1 MVLDPTLCIARHE
14 TAGLLRFEIT
24 SDNPTREIVVFF
36 SFSIHAVIRYSL
48 VLLALLSLAACGS
61 NTSDNYVPKPKGF
74 PRLDLPAPN
83 YGLLEP
89 THPYQFEYN
98 KIARILPDTFARSEP
113 DWIFINYPMFK
124 ASVQLTYKP
133 VKHDVNRLRAMLEDA
148 YKLAAR
154 HNIKAYAIEQR
165 KIRLKSGLE
174 ASIIDLTGEVPS
186 QVQFVTT
193 DSTTHFLRGALYF
206 NTATENDSLQPVIQ
220 YIRKDIMHILN
231 TLKWRN

>member
-1 MVLDPTLCIARHE
+1 MRT
-14 TAGLLRFEIT
+14 
-24 SDNPTREIVVFF
+24 
-36 SFSIHAVIRYSL
+36 YSL
-48 VLLALLSLAACGS
+48 ALFIGLVLTACGS
-61 NTSDNYVPKPKGF
+61 DSSDNYVPKPKGF
-74 PRLDLPAPN
+74 PRFDLPTAS
-83 YGLLEP
+83 YKLLEP

-113 DWIFINYPMFK
+113 HWIFINYPTYH

-133 VKHDVNRLRAMLEDA
+133 IHNDVNRLRAMLEDA

-154 HNIKAYAIEQR
+154 HNIKAYAIEQ
-165 KIRLKSGLE
+165 KKLRLKSGLE
-174 ASIIDLTGEVPS
+174 ASIIDLSGEVPS

-220 YIRKDIMHILN
+220 YIRKDIMHLLN
-231 TLKWRN
+231 TLKWRK

>member
-1 MVLDPTLCIARHE
+1 MLTKYAFIFL
-14 TAGLLRFEIT
+14 TGLG
-24 SDNPTREIVVFF
+24 
-36 SFSIHAVIRYSL
+36 
-48 VLLALLSLAACGS
+48 LAACGS
-61 NTSDNYVPKPKGF
+61 DSSDNYVPKPKGY
-74 PRLDLPAPN
+74 PRFDLPRPS
-83 YGLLEP
+83 YTLLPP

-113 DWIFINYPMFK
+113 HWIFINYPAYK

-133 VKHDVNRLRAMLEDA
+133 IRNDFNRLRAMLEDS

-174 ASIIDLTGEVPS
+174 ASLIDLVGEVPS
-186 QVQFVTT
+186 QFQFVVT

-220 YIRKDIMHILN
+220 YIRHDMMHLLN
-231 TLKWRN
+231 TLKWRTGQP

>member
-1 MVLDPTLCIARHE
+1 MRYLSVL
-14 TAGLLRFEIT
+14 
-24 SDNPTREIVVFF
+24 VV
-36 SFSIHAVIRYSL
+36 
-48 VLLALLSLAACGS
+48 ALLLGACGS
-61 NTSDNYVPKPKGF
+61 RSNDNYVPKPKGF
-74 PRLDLPAPN
+74 PRLDLPTAR
-83 YGLLEP
+83 YGALPP

-98 KIARILPDTFARSEP
+98 QVARILPDTFARSEP
-113 DWIFINYPMFK
+113 HWVFINYPQFH

-133 VKHDVNRLRAMLEDA
+133 VGNDVNRLRAMLEDA

-174 ASIIDLTGEVPS
+174 ASIIDLSGEVPS

-220 YIRKDIMHILN
+220 YIRKDILHMLN
-231 TLKWRN
+231 TLTWRK

>member
-1 MVLDPTLCIARHE
+1 MRNY
-14 TAGLLRFEIT
+14 LLIL
-24 SDNPTREIVVFF
+24 F
-36 SFSIHAVIRYSL
+36 SSLFAV
-48 VLLALLSLAACGS
+48 ACGS
-61 NTSDNYVPKPKGF
+61 RSSDNYVPKPKGF
-74 PRLDLPAPN
+74 PRFDLPVPS
-83 YGLLEP
+83 YKLLEP

-98 KIARILPDTFARSEP
+98 TIARILPDTFARSEP
-113 DWIFINYPMFK
+113 HWIFINYPRYK

-133 VKHDVNRLRAMLEDA
+133 IHNDMNRLRAMLDDS

-154 HNIKAYAIEQR
+154 HKIKASVFEHR

-174 ASIIDLTGEVPS
+174 ASVIDISGEVPS

-220 YIRKDIMHILN
+220 YIRKDILHLLN
-231 TLKWRN
+231 TLKWRR

>member
-1 MVLDPTLCIARHE
+1 MTKYLLILL
-14 TAGLLRFEIT
+14 AGLG
-24 SDNPTREIVVFF
+24 
-36 SFSIHAVIRYSL
+36 A
-48 VLLALLSLAACGS
+48 AACGS
-61 NTSDNYVPKPKGF
+61 SSSDNYIPKPKGY
-74 PRLDLPAPN
+74 PRIDLPTAIYKPI
-83 YGLLEP
+83 EP

-113 DWIFINYPMFK
+113 HWIFINYPAFQ

-133 VKHDVNRLRAMLEDA
+133 VRHDINRLRAMLEDA

-154 HNIKAYAIEQR
+154 HNIKAYSIEER
-165 KIRLKSGLE
+165 KLRLKSGLE
-174 ASIIDLTGEVPS
+174 ASIIDLSGEVPS

-220 YIRKDIMHILN
+220 YIRNDIVHLLN
-231 TLKWRN
+231 TLTWRK

>member
-1 MVLDPTLCIARHE
+1 M
-14 TAGLLRFEIT
+14 
-24 SDNPTREIVVFF
+24 
-36 SFSIHAVIRYSL
+36 
-48 VLLALLSLAACGS
+48 
-61 NTSDNYVPKPKGF
+61 K
-74 PRLDLPAPN
+74 
-83 YGLLEP
+83 
-89 THPYQFEYN
+89 
-98 KIARILPDTFARSEP
+98 
-113 DWIFINYPMFK
+113 
-124 ASVQLTYKP
+124 
-133 VKHDVNRLRAMLEDA
+133 RLRAILEDS

-174 ASIIDLTGEVPS
+174 ASLIDLSGEVPS

-220 YIRKDIMHILN
+220 YIRKDILHLLN

>member
-1 MVLDPTLCIARHE
+1 MQKYSIALII
-14 TAGLLRFEIT
+14 GLLLT
-24 SDNPTREIVVFF
+24 
-36 SFSIHAVIRYSL
+36 
-48 VLLALLSLAACGS
+48 ACGS
-61 NTSDNYVPKPKGF
+61 SSSDNYVPKPKGF
-74 PRLDLPAPN
+74 PRLDLPTPS
-83 YGLLEP
+83 YTLIDP

-98 KIARILPDTFARSEP
+98 KIARILPDTFARAER
-113 DWIFINYPMFK
+113 DWIFINYPTFH

-133 VKHDVNRLRAMLEDA
+133 IHNDVNRLRAMLEDS

-165 KIRLKSGLE
+165 KLRLKSGLE
-174 ASIIDLTGEVPS
+174 ASVIDLSGEVPS

-220 YIRKDIMHILN
+220 YIRKDILHLLN
-231 TLKWRN
+231 TLKWKK

>member
-1 MVLDPTLCIARHE
+1 MTKLGFTRVPGTKPSGFRVLFSPNYQPFCPVTKAVFIALI
-14 TAGLLRFEIT
+14 GCL
-24 SDNPTREIVVFF
+24 
-36 SFSIHAVIRYSL
+36 
-48 VLLALLSLAACGS
+48 LAACGGNS
-61 NTSDNYVPKPKGF
+61 SENYIPKPKGY
-74 PRLDLPAPN
+74 PRFDLPAPR
-83 YGLLEP
+83 YTLLEP

-98 KIARILPDTFARSEP
+98 GVARILPDTFARSEP
-113 DWIFINYPMFK
+113 HWIFINYPAFN

-133 VKHDVNRLRAMLEDA
+133 IDNDVNRLRAMLDDS

-154 HNIKAYAIEQR
+154 HNIKAYAIEEK

-174 ASIIDLTGEVPS
+174 ASIIDLSGDVPS

-220 YIRKDIMHILN
+220 YIRRDILHLLN
-231 TLKWRN
+231 TLNWRNAAKK

>member
-1 MVLDPTLCIARHE
+1 MIKYFLILLS
-14 TAGLLRFEIT
+14 GLLM
-24 SDNPTREIVVFF
+24 
-36 SFSIHAVIRYSL
+36 
-48 VLLALLSLAACGS
+48 AACGS
-61 NTSDNYVPKPKGF
+61 NSSDNYVPKPKGF
-74 PRLDLPAPN
+74 PRLDLPTAQ
-83 YGLLEP
+83 YQLLEP

-113 DWIFINYPMFK
+113 HWIFINYPTYH

-133 VKHDVNRLRAMLEDA
+133 VQNDINRLRAMLEDA

-174 ASIIDLTGEVPS
+174 ASLIDLSGEVPS

-220 YIRKDIMHILN
+220 YIRKDILHLLN
-231 TLKWRN
+231 TLKWRK

>member
-1 MVLDPTLCIARHE
+1 MIK
-14 TAGLLRFEIT
+14 
-24 SDNPTREIVVFF
+24 
-36 SFSIHAVIRYSL
+36 YSL
-48 VLLALLSLAACGS
+48 FILTGILLAACGS
-61 NTSDNYVPKPKGF
+61 NPSENYIPKPKGY
-74 PRLDLPAPN
+74 PRFDLPMPS
-83 YGLLEP
+83 YKLLDP

-113 DWIFINYPMFK
+113 DWIFINYPAYK

-133 VKHDVNRLRAMLEDA
+133 VRNDMKRLRAMLDDS

-154 HNIKAYAIEQR
+154 HKIKASMFEQR

-174 ASIIDLTGEVPS
+174 ASLIDLSGEVPS
-186 QVQFVTT
+186 QVQFITT

-220 YIRKDIMHILN
+220 YIRKDILHLLN
-231 TLKWRN
+231 TLKWRK